1 MVNDYFP
8 ACRFVRPCW
17 GWSCGIIIIGRKISS
32 VQTVLPTCPCIC
44 QKSLFRTGNWIKLHW
59 CKMPETNRAALWGL
73 SEALHAAENSIA
85 HCCSCAIGP
94 FSIRIFRNILSLV
107 YTWAHG
113 LPDVLPIWDP
123 NQDWRLISIRAWI
136 AAERLLGVQ

>member
-1 MVNDYFP
+1 MVNGFFP
-8 ACRFVRPCW
+8 SCSFVRPCR
-17 GWSCGIIIIGRKISS
+17 GRSCGIIIIGRKISP

-44 QKSLFRTGNWIKLHW
+44 QKILFRTGNWIKLHW
-59 CKMPETNRAALWGL
+59 CKVPETNRADLRGL
-73 SEALHAAENSIA
+73 SEALLCFWNSIA
-85 HCCSCAIGP
+85 HCCSCALGP
-94 FSIRIFRNILSLV
+94 FSIGTFRKILSSV

-136 AAERLLGVQ
+136 AAEQLVGVQ